1 LHDYL
6 PLIPI
11 FYHIDLSNTTLRL
24 VKIVYSISDE
34 DSGIDINDE
43 YEELEELLLWQ
54 ELNKP
59 YIVRKELRR

>member
-1 LHDYL
+1 MY
-6 PLIPI
+6 
-11 FYHIDLSNTTLRL
+11 NNL